1 MRFEDLAA
9 RLVAVEAKLANL
21 TGTTVNTDS
30 ATSIEELDAR
40 LSIVEVQVDQL
51 ISAKIQSQV
60 EAIVAAPAADAPVAV
75 EAVVALSASVDVPA
89 AADIV
94 ADVVTA
100 QVEALSVEHTEVANI
115 VAAAV
120 MAVVEAN
127 PEVVVDTAAITEAIM
142 SAVADMPAPAPEV
155 AAEAAAAVAEIIAAA
170 TGEEVTSEVH
180 QQVVEAVATPADPA
194 LDAIEHR
201 LNVAEAKVDS
211 LLGK

>member
-1 MRFEDLAA
+1 MRFEDLSA

-21 TGTTVNTDS
+21 TGTTVNTNS

-40 LSIVEVQVDQL
+40 LSVVEVQVDQL

-75 EAVVALSASVDVPA
+75 EAVVALSASSDVPA

-115 VAAAV
+115 IGAAV
-120 MAVVEAN
+120 MAVVEAS
-127 PEVVVDTAAITEAIM
+127 PEVVVDAAAITEAIM
-142 SAVADMPAPAPEV
+142 T
-155 AAEAAAAVAEIIAAA
+155 AAVSYTHLRAHE
-170 TGEEVTSEVH
+170 T
-180 QQVVEAVATPADPA
+180 
-194 LDAIEHR
+194 
-201 LNVAEAKVDS
+201 
-211 LLGK
+211 